1 MDYKIS
7 FLEITS
13 FFTPSTYIQNQSEYP
28 IPSILRPVHT
38 KISQCMQKLFLS
50 GLIDSQKNF
59 TFKYLYTHS
68 TYYYTITMEYSI
80 GSCVV
85 TVRNGIEWD
94 VEKSYNNESHQAHI
108 WDWFMSWIKCGGN
121 VIIVLVCPSK
131 YS

>member
-50 GLIDSQKNF
+50 GLIDAQKNF
-59 TFKYLYTHS
+59 TFKYLYIPS
-68 TYYYTITMEYSI
+68 TYYYNTTMEYSI
-80 GSCVV
+80 GSHVV
-85 TVRNGIEWD
+85 TVKNGIEWD
-94 VEKSYNNESHQAHI
+94 VEKY
-108 WDWFMSWIKCGGN
+108 
-121 VIIVLVCPSK
+121 
-131 YS
+131 